1 MDVHVSSFHSIK
13 YQQVTGLRE
22 TLLSSKVNTHFLLYF
37 LNQIISYKITFIFQ
51 IEMMAIK
58 ILMLC
63 LVAFMTFNLVR
74 TS

>member
-1 MDVHVSSFHSIK
+1 MDVHVSSFHSK

-37 LNQIISYKITFIFQ
+37 LNQIISHKIMFIFQ